1 MRILY
6 IISSLGI
13 GGAEKQLCNL
23 SDNLF
28 LYKKHKVNIIVL
40 NNNIQTKPKNKNIK
54 IFSLN
59 ITKNPISFLIGLNK
73 LINLIKKIKP
83 DLINA
88 HLFHAIIISR
98 ITKILF
104 RKIPL
109 ICTLHNSIYKIS
121 LRSKLLK
128 YSSFLSDLNTAVSR
142 SALESY
148 LKLNIF
154 TKDKSKFIYNGINF
168 DEYKLNLNYR
178 RSIRSKEKI
187 DNRTFLF
194 IAIAR
199 LIETKGLLDI
209 LRAFNQIN
217 YNKKRLIIIGNGPLK
232 KIITNFI
239 IKNKLSKFVKLKN
252 TCQLQMY

>member
-83 DLINA
+83 DLIHA

-148 LKLNIF
+148 LYEKTGMYID
-154 TKDKSKFIYNGINF
+154 KD
-168 DEYKLNLNYR
+168 
-178 RSIRSKEKI
+178 
-187 DNRTFLF
+187 
-194 IAIAR
+194 
-199 LIETKGLLDI
+199 
-209 LRAFNQIN
+209 Q
-217 YNKKRLIIIGNGPLK
+217 
-232 KIITNFI
+232 
-239 IKNKLSKFVKLKN
+239 IKNLPEIDTLIDIGVGDEGTPDLYENIKMDSGS
-252 TCQLQMY
+252 